1 MGVPDNDNVNMD
13 SASAP
18 PACCDVNDF
27 MTGLAKNIWF
37 RMGKGIVV
45 RMDGIYMGYYTL
57 LGVLAPITLICLY
70 FTSTYIL
77 RTILDRTLDIDQ
89 KNTFTSH
96 SLLVF

>member
-1 MGVPDNDNVNMD
+1 LGVPDNDNVNMD

-45 RMDGIYMGYYTL
+45 RMDAYTWDTI
-57 LGVLAPITLICLY
+57 P
-70 FTSTYIL
+70 FWEFWL
-77 RTILDRTLDIDQ
+77 R
-89 KNTFTSH
+89 SH
-96 SLLVF
+96 SFVYISLRRIY